1 MNLDAGEFEKD
12 GLSINQTVLVRT
24 AMNNISVIKK
34 GAEVIIAW
42 TMMRLLVIS
51 DDTIELLM
59 KKVVLSLLT
68 LLVLL

>member
-34 GAEVIIAW
+34 GAEVIIA
-42 TMMRLLVIS
+42 
-51 DDTIELLM
+51 
-59 KKVVLSLLT
+59 
-68 LLVLL
+68 